1 MYQDLMIAN
10 KGGKYFHLS
19 TDEAWFIGK
28 ASNGQC
34 READRAKELG
44 SPSKLWAEYT
54 NKAAAYLHDHG
65 REVIFWG
72 EDPLQ
77 AEDIPLLPPWLING
91 EVYSPAYN
99 KAFRARGIR
108 QMIYTNTQPDD
119 PLFPAYY
126 VLSPREHLHPGG
138 EAQERA
144 SQAFDEISY
153 TAARKEADIMG
164 VDIYAWG
171 DSGPHPETF
180 WLGYAVAASAA
191 WRPASPDPR
200 ELTQRFYRLFYGSGT
215 TDMGRLYQLMST
227 QAQFFAGSWDHEPS
241 GKLPLV
247 FGYSY
252 GIGPFTPHLA
262 TLPLPP
268 VPSADYL
275 RLRTNWL
282 EENARRLELAWKFLG
297 ENDELLDLLYK
308 NLPSVQFHRY
318 NLEVYLSIARLCRQ
332 NLLML
337 TGLEEVAKD
346 LQTAQEQAAKLE
358 YADAV
363 AALDQAL
370 GTAGR
375 IRDQR
380 NQALHDA
387 TATWYETWFPRVR
400 EANGRHVA
408 RAPQDFVDTQPSERA
423 HRAQV
428 GLLYLIDRE
437 FSLQFGEW
445 FNAVQEVRNR
455 YATAHNLPARQG
467 EFDWQDTET
476 LQSQTVDREL

>member
-1 MYQDLMIAN
+1 
-10 KGGKYFHLS
+10 
-19 TDEAWFIGK
+19 
-28 ASNGQC
+28 
-34 READRAKELG
+34 
-44 SPSKLWAEYT
+44 
-54 NKAAAYLHDHG
+54 
-65 REVIFWG
+65 
-72 EDPLQ
+72 
-77 AEDIPLLPPWLING
+77 
-91 EVYSPAYN
+91 
-99 KAFRARGIR
+99 
-108 QMIYTNTQPDD
+108 
-119 PLFPAYY
+119 
-126 VLSPREHLHPGG
+126 
-138 EAQERA
+138 
-144 SQAFDEISY
+144 
-153 TAARKEADIMG
+153 
-164 VDIYAWG
+164 
-171 DSGPHPETF
+171 
-180 WLGYAVAASAA
+180 
-191 WRPASPDPR
+191 
-200 ELTQRFYRLFYGSGT
+200 
-215 TDMGRLYQLMST
+215 
-227 QAQFFAGSWDHEPS
+227 
-241 GKLPLV
+241 V